1 MNNHFSVQKFY
12 QTFTS
17 MSSCDLMY
25 FREVGWLR
33 RKERIRVTD
42 SLILD
47 VWEHGEGEE
56 EEGKDRRVQGGGG
69 GGEGGELG

>member
-1 MNNHFSVQKFY
+1 M
-12 QTFTS
+12 
-17 MSSCDLMY
+17 
-25 FREVGWLR
+25 R